1 MTLYDLITLGIAAAT
16 LTVIVVTF
24 WKMSSH

>member
-1 MTLYDLITLGIAAAT
+1 MTIYDWIALSIAAAT

-24 WKMSSH
+24 WRMSTH